1 MESKKRMMTGSK
13 MARESR
19 GPFISDGRMAS
30 SADRESMKQKLPFIS
45 DGRMACNSVLAAY
58 CSARAPRRDERGP
71 QSCEEFTS
79 PDGTPCE
86 KADG

>member
-30 SADRESMKQKLPFIS
+30 SADRESMKQKLAPK
-45 DGRMACNSVLAAY
+45 AATMR
-58 CSARAPRRDERGP
+58 CPRRGALMTRVL
-71 QSCEEFTS
+71 
-79 PDGTPCE
+79 
-86 KADG
+86 